1 MIPHDYDERPERDP
15 CDDPEAWEPIRDSY
29 ETSGIAFMSRPEWA
43 ERLRTLGALTYTA
56 TPDDPDALPF

>member
-1 MIPHDYDERPERDP
+1 MLTNDERPERDP
-15 CDDPEAWEPIRDSY
+15 CDDFEAWEPIRVGY
-29 ETSGIAFMSRPEWA
+29 EAGEPAYMPRGEWA